1 MLKYQML
8 AECQK
13 VLKNSAYL
21 DQTASEKQSDQG
33 FHFFYDN
40 HFASSSPNNQHFI

>member
-13 VLKNSAYL
+13 VLKNSA
-21 DQTASEKQSDQG
+21 DPDKTGSEKQSDQG
-33 FHFFYDN
+33 FHFFTT
-40 HFASSSPNNQHFI
+40 IIL